1 MSQYMALEDYK
12 GKKSRDLI
20 AKQTGVSTG
29 QLAKEKKI
37 VQVVKQKPELKHIIG
52 KLDSGE
58 ISVNEADEKIKDYE
72 DFDAEEKKRIKWR
85 KLREEVSIYN

>member
-1 MSQYMALEDYK
+1 
-12 GKKSRDLI
+12 
-20 AKQTGVSTG
+20 
-29 QLAKEKKI
+29 
-37 VQVVKQKPELKHIIG
+37 VVKQKPELKHIIG
-52 KLDSGE
+52 KLDRGE